1 MKKSNLW
8 LKHWVSS
15 VENVMNEQQQETLSA
30 LFDGEANEFETRRL
44 LAEMDPAS
52 AAQWQHFQWIRDT
65 AKNRLGDCDVTV
77 SVVDAVAAI
86 IAREPDIRSTSTAA
100 KKDHWLKP
108 LLGFATAAS
117 VAFVVVLGMQQFEQQ
132 SAPASTGFV
141 ANGNVSASQ
150 LQISGGVGL
159 NPVSGSVSSS
169 ALAYEIEAIDEQKAR
184 DKDRIQYYLQQHA
197 QHASFNNGRGLLPM
211 ARMSEEEN

>member
-1 MKKSNLW
+1 
-8 LKHWVSS
+8 
-15 VENVMNEQQQETLSA
+15 MNEQQQETLSA

-44 LAEMDPAS
+44 LSELDSAS
-52 AAQWQHFQWIRDT
+52 AAKWQRFQWIRDT
-65 AKNRLGDCDVTV
+65 AKNRLGDCDVTF
-77 SVVDAVAAI
+77 SVVDAVSAS
-86 IAREPDIRSTSTAA
+86 IAMDPNIQPKYTMH

-117 VAFVVVLGMQQFEQQ
+117 VAFVAVLGMQQFGQD
-132 SAPASTGFV
+132 AVPANTGFI

-159 NPVSGSVSSS
+159 NTVSGSVSSS

-184 DKDRIQYYLQQHA
+184 DKDRIKYYLQQHA
-197 QHASFNNGRGLLPM
+197 QQASFNNGSGLLPM
-211 ARMSEEEN
+211 ARMAEEEN